1 MWTGC
6 ARTYVLALA
15 VARAPKPRRKGQEAS
30 FLRNLTK
37 SFDAFESRLLG
48 SSMARGLDTSAKIGY
63 WKEKLEKVI
72 RGEEDPAI
80 PTGVSDALQ
89 ASRTS
94 VLAEPLVTVPPTER
108 GFKEGVTEAIGA
120 QRTEVKDAFGR
131 RRDTGKPCEPDGKG
145 KVRQTPQFDSSKLQ
159 KMEADMKKKFADKV
173 AMPEGVIRPSRVD
186 EHSAH
191 HVRDFCRGNELFD
204 KRDFYGA
211 AAEFS
216 TSAVEAPHLLVFAL
230 INRGN
235 AYKALG
241 LSAEAISCYQNAMD
255 EAPPVRSP
263 DGRLL
268 HSCAL
273 NNLGAACQD
282 DGRMEQ
288 ALQYF
293 ASAVALNPRCN
304 LALKNRANLH
314 LTHAE
319 ALQRS
324 ANVPALV
331 PPQHELSYGYYG
343 QSLEQDWHLPV
354 VFPVAHGV
362 LVRLDARIT
371 SQLEES
377 SDKLG
382 RNVSYHF
389 TTNLTHATSAHV

>member
-1 MWTGC
+1 
-6 ARTYVLALA
+6 
-15 VARAPKPRRKGQEAS
+15 
-30 FLRNLTK
+30 
-37 SFDAFESRLLG
+37 
-48 SSMARGLDTSAKIGY
+48 
-63 WKEKLEKVI
+63 
-72 RGEEDPAI
+72 
-80 PTGVSDALQ
+80 
-89 ASRTS
+89 
-94 VLAEPLVTVPPTER
+94 
-108 GFKEGVTEAIGA
+108 
-120 QRTEVKDAFGR
+120 
-131 RRDTGKPCEPDGKG
+131 
-145 KVRQTPQFDSSKLQ
+145 
-159 KMEADMKKKFADKV
+159 
-173 AMPEGVIRPSRVD
+173 
-186 EHSAH
+186 
-191 HVRDFCRGNELFD
+191 
-204 KRDFYGA
+204 
-211 AAEFS
+211 
-216 TSAVEAPHLLVFAL
+216 
-230 INRGN
+230 
-235 AYKALG
+235 
-241 LSAEAISCYQNAMD
+241 MD

-304 LALKNRANLH
+304 LSLKNRANLH

-343 QSLEQDWHLPV
+343 KSLEQDWHLPV

-371 SQLEES
+371 SQFEEP